1 MPKIMIEWLKIT
13 LMSAGWLSVGSQ
25 GLPELVT
32 AIRPPF
38 APLGGLT
45 MLTLVLCY
53 PILKTY
59 RTSRQGF
66 SYTNESSLF
75 AKALLVC
82 TIFVFALDF
91 LAHAGNLQKSLSE
104 SAKTFIL
111 FGSFLLVGSSLV
123 SLTTIAGEI
132 FIGKVPPSSF

>member
-1 MPKIMIEWLKIT
+1 MIEWLKIT

-82 TIFVFALDF
+82 TILVFALDF
-91 LAHAGNLQKSLSE
+91 WLMRVIYKNHFQNQPKR
-104 SAKTFIL
+104 L
-111 FGSFLLVGSSLV
+111 FCLGVSF
-123 SLTTIAGEI
+123 
-132 FIGKVPPSSF
+132 